1 MQSHLFKPIYSTTLI
16 AAILAGAT
24 PVLAASADADAAAV
38 VAAAPAEISELTL
51 DQAIEKA
58 ITSNIDL
65 RLLKLDCDSAYY
77 TTRLTLLG
85 TKETKIDSITSL
97 NSAKA
102 KFETEADAIRDYK
115 VAESSWKI
123 QENIVRLNVH
133 KAYFDVLAA
142 KEKVDLQKKYVKIKD
157 WAKNANKDA
166 HETLRELEAKYRE
179 ALAKLNQLMN
189 EKSDKDWNLTAESYS
204 TFQLLPIDEYKKTAY
219 ERRPDLVKASAEKA
233 FAQANVNYISQY
245 ASLST
250 YPGRIAQIDLKK
262 AELLWQMAQRK
273 ADQEIEANYEK
284 VIQAKQ
290 AMEESSVSQKSA
302 EERYRQTY
310 IDYLNGKASASEL
323 ADREE
328 KWLDSTAESIDSA
341 YQYNVAVATLQY
353 SIGF

>member
-1 MQSHLFKPIYSTTLI
+1 MKFHLLKPLYTTTLI
-16 AAILAGAT
+16 AAILSGAA
-24 PVLAASADADAAAV
+24 PVLAAPADADASEAA
-38 VAAAPAEISELTL
+38 AAAPAEISDLTL
-51 DQAIEKA
+51 EQAIEKA
-58 ITSNIDL
+58 ITSSIDL
-65 RLLKLDCDSAYY
+65 RLLKLDSDSAYY

-85 TKETKIDSITSL
+85 TKATKVDSIKTLS
-97 NSAKA
+97 SAKS

-115 VAESSWKI
+115 VAESNWKI
-123 QENIVRLNVH
+123 QENNVRLNVH

-142 KEKVDLQKKYVKIKD
+142 KEKADLQKKYVEMMNGD
-157 WAKNANKDA
+157 NNNDA
-166 HETLRELEAKYRE
+166 QETLRELEAKYRE

-189 EKSDKDWNLTAESYS
+189 EKSDKEWNLAAVNYS
-204 TFQLLPIDEYKKTAY
+204 AFQLLPVDEYKKTAY

-233 FAQANVNYISQY
+233 FYQAKVNYISQY

-250 YPGRIAQIDLKK
+250 YPGRIAQIELTK
-262 AELLWQMAQRK
+262 AELLLQTAQRK
-273 ADQEIEANYEK
+273 ADQEIAANYEK

-290 AMEESSVSQKSA
+290 AMEESSASQKSA

-323 ADREE
+323 ADRKE
-328 KWLDSTAESIDSA
+328 KWLDSIAESIDSA